1 MRSSNGSSGV
11 CSSDLCAS
19 KVCSS
24 VDAKAACP
32 LPAGGERRGLR
43 PPERAFLQPRRSAK
57 AAPVLSI
64 VCYDVLD
71 CTRPTEARILRGKSK
86 RHSVTYV
93 KQIGRAS
100 CRERVLLVRL
110 DLGGRRIITKKK
122 LIKQIFRTNRE
133 IQD

>member
-1 MRSSNGSSGV
+1 MR
-11 CSSDLCAS
+11 CAS

-71 CTRPTEARILRGKSK
+71 CTRQTEARFFRGKSK
-86 RHSVTYV
+86 LLSFNSFKLTLQHSRPLHSRIYIT
-93 KQIGRAS
+93 
-100 CRERVLLVRL
+100 L
-110 DLGGRRIITKKK
+110 DFSRSLSA
-122 LIKQIFRTNRE
+122 
-133 IQD
+133 

>member
-1 MRSSNGSSGV
+1 MR
-11 CSSDLCAS
+11 CAS

-71 CTRPTEARILRGKSK
+71 CTRPTEARIFRGKSK
-86 RHSVTYV
+86 RLSVNYV
-93 KQIGRAS
+93 RSEEHTSELKS
-100 CRERVLLVRL
+100 LM
-110 DLGGRRIITKKK
+110 
-122 LIKQIFRTNRE
+122 RTSYAAFC
-133 IQD
+133 

>member
-43 PPERAFLQPRRSAK
+43 PPDRAFLQPRRSAK

-71 CTRPTEARILRGKSK
+71 CTRPTEARIFRGKSK
-86 RHSVTYV
+86 RLSVNYRSEEHTSELQSLMRISFAV
-93 KQIGRAS
+93 FCLKQ
-100 CRERVLLVRL
+100 
-110 DLGGRRIITKKK
+110 
-122 LIKQIFRTNRE
+122 
-133 IQD
+133 